1 MDKEI
6 LRIVIIIVGV
16 VVIAGM
22 VLWDFFKKKNKYG
35 SGKFVRQDDSLRHI
49 DESLKLHPEND
60 DFDVVPL
67 NPEFGENE
75 SMDPIASDVE
85 DSFSDDKGGSSGV
98 AKIPPL
104 IQFSIVANSELGF
117 NGVQLK
123 EAFKLVGLEYGQM
136 GVYERVDDNRLVDF
150 AVASMVEPGTF
161 PDTDLDDFYC
171 PGITFFMQPGE
182 VTDAAAVFD
191 DFVRTIT
198 ILATELNGVKWD
210 HHRRLLTD
218 KTIEQLRQMLS

>member
-6 LRIVIIIVGV
+6 LRIVIILVGV

-22 VLWDFFKKKNKYG
+22 ILWDFFKKKNKYG
-35 SGKFVRQDDSLRHI
+35 TDRFAGRSEPLQRI

-60 DFDVVPL
+60 EFDVVPL
-67 NPEFGENE
+67 NPEFGGNND
-75 SMDPIASDVE
+75 MDPISSAAGE
-85 DSFSDDKGGSSGV
+85 DFSDNRSASRGIG
-98 AKIPPL
+98 KIPAL
-104 IQFSIVANSELGF
+104 IQFSIVANSECGF
-117 NGVQLK
+117 NGAQLQ

-161 PDTDLDDFYC
+161 PAAELDDFSC

-182 VTDAAAVFD
+182 VSDAAAVFD

-198 ILATELNGVKWD
+198 ILANELNGVRWD
-210 HHRRLLTD
+210 HHRRVLTD
-218 KTIEQLRQMLS
+218 KTIEQFRQLLS